1 MLVINCV
8 SEIHTGFLEGQ
19 LKVTKERHNMGL
31 KEESYLIVDINS
43 RTTKAIL
50 VERTAGGYRLG
61 GVSETMTT
69 MDAPVLDVAVGVK
82 TALAELEG
90 STGKK
95 ILDGNKPSAAHR
107 FMASSSTGGGLH
119 MVVGGVIS
127 LISGESA
134 QRAALGAGALLM
146 DQFSKDDRRP
156 HFEKIARLRS
166 LKPDIMLMA
175 GGTDGGAV
183 AQVLEMAELVNT
195 ADVKP
200 RFGEEYQL
208 PFIYAGNVEI
218 RDEVKKVLGEE
229 HYATRMVENVRPVI
243 SKENLGPAREGIY
256 DAYMEHV
263 IVHSPGYDELIQWTE
278 EPLLPTQAA
287 VGKLLYAYAEAR
299 AVNLIGVD
307 VGGETTDVY
316 SVFNGIFNRS
326 LNADIGITYGVMN
339 IVKETGL
346 GNVMRWLPPEMDERD
361 VRNMVGNM
369 MLHEHETLSPE
380 QMIVQAAVAREAVR
394 LGLEKH
400 KDIASRLKGSLI
412 GRSISDMFD
421 QALEKTIIN
430 LFKTHVVV
438 GKGRVFRDQ
447 SALESAMILVDS
459 LEPMGVT
466 EIMVDRSSIMP
477 PLGNLLGV
485 NHDAAL
491 QILVEESLTGLATC
505 VAPMGKTREGEEAV
519 TVQMT
524 VDGSEMVESVT
535 VGDIRLVP
543 LGVDEVAE
551 ATFTPHRR
559 LDLGAG
565 RGKQVKKQIQGGE
578 VGLLLDARR
587 RPLNRFRKTPEAPT

>member
-31 KEESYLIVDINS
+31 KEESYLIIDINS

-50 VERTAGGYRLG
+50 VERTAGGYRLV

-69 MDAPVLDVAVGVK
+69 MEAPVLDVTVGVK

-95 ILDGNKPSAAHR
+95 ILDGDRPSAAHR
-107 FMASSSTGGGLH
+107 FMASSSSGGGLH

-200 RFGEEYQL
+200 RFGKDYPL

-218 RDEVKKVLGEE
+218 RDQVRKALSEE

-346 GNVMRWLPPEMDERD
+346 ENVTRWLPPEMDEQD
-361 VRNMVGNM
+361 VRNTVGNM
-369 MLHEHETLSPE
+369 MLHEYKTLSPE

-400 KDIASRLKGSLI
+400 KGIASRLKGTLVD
-412 GRSISDMFD
+412 RTLSDMFD

-438 GKGRVFRDQ
+438 GKGKVFRDQ

-477 PLGNLLGV
+477 HLGNLLGV

-491 QILVEESLTGLATC
+491 QILVEESLTSLATC
-505 VAPMGKTREGEEAV
+505 IAPMGKAREGEEAV
-519 TVQMT
+519 TMQLMVN
-524 VDGSEMVESVT
+524 GSEVVESVK
-535 VGDIRLVP
+535 VGDISVVP

-578 VGLLLDARR
+578 VGLLLDARG
-587 RPLNRFRKTPEAPT
+587 RPLNRFRKTPEAPK

>member
-1 MLVINCV
+1 V
-8 SEIHTGFLEGQ
+8 EFLEGQ
-19 LKVTKERHNMGL
+19 LKVTEERHDMDSE
-31 KEESYLIVDINS
+31 EESYLVVDIDS
-43 RTTKAIL
+43 RTTRAIL
-50 VERTAGGYRLG
+50 VERTASGYRLG
-61 GVSETMTT
+61 GVSETQTT
-69 MDAPVLDVAVGVK
+69 MEDPVLDVTVGVK

-90 STGKK
+90 SAGKK
-95 ILDGNKPSAAHR
+95 VLDGDKPSADHR

-119 MVVGGVIS
+119 MVVGGVTGM
-127 LISGESA
+127 ISGESA

-146 DQFSKDDRRP
+146 DQFSKDDGKP
-156 HFEKIARLRS
+156 QFKKVSKLRS

-183 AQVLEMAELVNT
+183 AQVLEMAELVNA

-200 RFGEEYQL
+200 RFGREYQL

-218 RDEVKKVLGEE
+218 RDRVKKVLGEE
-229 HYATRMVENVRPVI
+229 HYATKMVENVRPVI

-263 IVHSPGYDELIQWTE
+263 IVHSPGYDKLLRWTE

-346 GNVMRWLPPEMDERD
+346 GNVMRWLPPEMDEQD
-361 VRNMVGNM
+361 VRNTVGNM
-369 MLHEHETLSPE
+369 MLHEYETLSPE

-400 KDIASRLKGSLI
+400 KYIASRLKGTLVD
-412 GRSISDMFD
+412 RTLSDMFN
-421 QALEKTIIN
+421 QALEQTIIN
-430 LFKTHVVV
+430 LFKTQVVV
-438 GKGRVFRDQ
+438 GKGKVFTDQ
-447 SALESAMILVDS
+447 SAQESAMILVDS

-477 PLGNLLGV
+477 HLGTLLGV

-491 QILVEESLTGLATC
+491 QILVEESLTSLAMC
-505 VAPMGKTREGEEAV
+505 IAPMGKAREGEEAV
-519 TVQMT
+519 TVQLT
-524 VDGSEMVESVT
+524 VDGSEMVESVR
-535 VGDIRLVP
+535 VGNIRVVP

-551 ATFTPHRR
+551 ATFTPHKR
-559 LDLGAG
+559 LDIGAG
-565 RGKQVKKQIQGGE
+565 RGKPVKKQVQGGE
-578 VGLLLDARR
+578 VGLLLDARG
-587 RPLNRFRKTPEAPT
+587 RPLNRFRKTPEAPK

>member
-1 MLVINCV
+1 MG
-8 SEIHTGFLEGQ
+8 SEEA
-19 LKVTKERHNMGL
+19 
-31 KEESYLIVDINS
+31 YLIVDIDS

-50 VERTAGGYRLG
+50 IEGTVGDYRLE

-69 MDAPVLDVAVGVK
+69 MEAPVLDVAVGVK

-95 ILDGNKPSAAHR
+95 VLDGGKPSSAQR

-119 MVVGGVIS
+119 MVVGGVMSI
-127 LISGESA
+127 ISGESA

-146 DQFSKDDRRP
+146 DQFSKDDIRP

-208 PFIYAGNVEI
+208 PLIYAGNVEI
-218 RDEVKKVLGEE
+218 RDRVKKILGEE
-229 HYATRMVENVRPVI
+229 HYATKMVENVRPVI
-243 SKENLGPAREGIY
+243 SMENLGPAREGIY

-263 IVHSPGYDELIQWTE
+263 IVHSPGYDELLRWTE

-287 VGKLLYAYAEAR
+287 VGKLLYAYAESR

-326 LNADIGITYGVMN
+326 LNADIGITYGVLN

-361 VRNMVGNM
+361 VRNLVGNM
-369 MLHEHETLSPE
+369 MLHEYETLSPE
-380 QMIVQAAVAREAVR
+380 QKTIQAAVAREAVR

-400 KDIASRLKGSLI
+400 KDIASRLKGTVVDRTLGDI
-412 GRSISDMFD
+412 FD
-421 QALEKTIIN
+421 QVLEKTIID
-430 LFKTHVVV
+430 LLKTHVVV
-438 GKGRVFRDQ
+438 GMGRVFKDQ

-477 PLGNLLGV
+477 HLGSLLGV
-485 NHDAAL
+485 NREAAL
-491 QILVEESLTGLATC
+491 QILVEESMTSLATC
-505 VAPMGKTREGEEAV
+505 VSPEGKAREGEEAV
-519 TVQMT
+519 TVQLM
-524 VDGSEMVESVT
+524 VDGSEVVESVK
-535 VGDIRLVP
+535 VGDIRVLP
-543 LGVDEVAE
+543 LGENEVTE
-551 ATFTPHRR
+551 ATFIPHRR

-565 RGKQVKKQIQGGE
+565 RGKQVKKQVQGGE
-578 VGLLLDARR
+578 VGLLLDARG
-587 RPLNRFRKTPEAPT
+587 RPLNRFRKMPEAPKRP

>member
-1 MLVINCV
+1 MD
-8 SEIHTGFLEGQ
+8 STD
-19 LKVTKERHNMGL
+19 
-31 KEESYLIVDINS
+31 ESYIIVDIDS

-50 VERTAGGYRLG
+50 VEGTADGYRLG
-61 GVSETMTT
+61 GVSETLTT
-69 MDAPVLDVAVGVK
+69 MEAPVLDVAVGVK

-95 ILDGNKPSAAHR
+95 VLEGGRPSAANR

-119 MVVGGVIS
+119 MVVGGVTGI
-127 LISGESA
+127 ISGESA

-146 DQFSKDDRRP
+146 DQFAKDDGRP
-156 HFEKIARLRS
+156 HFEKVARLRS

-183 AQVLEMAELVNT
+183 AQVLEMAELVNI

-218 RDEVKKVLGEE
+218 RDRVKKVLGEDQ
-229 HYATRMVENVRPVI
+229 YATKMVENVRPVI

-263 IVHSPGYDELIQWTE
+263 IVHSPGYDELLGWTE
-278 EPLLPTQAA
+278 EPLLPTQAV
-287 VGKLLYAYAEAR
+287 VGKLLYAYAESR

-346 GNVMRWLPPEMDERD
+346 KNVTRWLPPELGERE
-361 VRNMVGNM
+361 VRNTVGNM
-369 MLHEHETLSPE
+369 MLHEYETLSPG
-380 QMIVQAAVAREAVR
+380 QKTIQAAVAREAVR
-394 LGLEKH
+394 LGIEKH
-400 KDIASRLKGSLI
+400 KEVASRLKGTIIERTI
-412 GRSISDMFD
+412 GDIFE
-421 QALEKTIIN
+421 QVLERTIIN
-430 LFKTHVVV
+430 LSKTHVVV
-438 GKGRVFRDQ
+438 GKGRVFKDQ
-447 SALESAMILVDS
+447 PALESAMILVDS

-466 EIMVDRSSIMP
+466 EITVDRSSIMP
-477 PLGNLLGV
+477 HLGSLLGV
-485 NHDAAL
+485 NREAAL
-491 QILVEESLTGLATC
+491 QILVEESLTSLATC
-505 VAPMGKTREGEEAV
+505 VSPEGKAREGEEAV
-519 TVQMT
+519 TVQLV
-524 VDGSEMVESVT
+524 VDGSEVVESVK
-535 VGDIRLVP
+535 VGDIRVLP
-543 LGVDEVAE
+543 LGEDEVVE

-565 RGKQVKKQIQGGE
+565 RGRQLKKQVQGGE
-578 VGLLLDARR
+578 VGLILDARG
-587 RPLNRFRKTPEAPT
+587 RPLNRFRKTPEASSP

>member
-8 SEIHTGFLEGQ
+8 SEIHTAFLEGQ

-69 MDAPVLDVAVGVK
+69 MEAPVLDVAVGVK

-430 LFKTHVVV
+430 LFKTHIVV

-477 PLGNLLGV
+477 HLGNLLGV

-491 QILVEESLTGLATC
+491 QILVEESLTSLATC
-505 VAPMGKTREGEEAV
+505 VAPMGKAREGEEAV

>member
-1 MLVINCV
+1 MS
-8 SEIHTGFLEGQ
+8 SE
-19 LKVTKERHNMGL
+19 
-31 KEESYLIVDINS
+31 EESYLIVDIDS

-50 VERTAGGYRLG
+50 VVRTASGYKLG
-61 GVSETMTT
+61 GVSETITT
-69 MDAPVLDVAVGVK
+69 MEAPVLDVTEGVK
-82 TALAELEG
+82 TALAGLEG

-95 ILDGNKPSAAHR
+95 ILDGDSPSAAHR

-119 MVVGGVIS
+119 MVVGGVTNI
-127 LISGESA
+127 ISGESA

-146 DQFSKDDRRP
+146 DQFSKDDSRP
-156 HFEKIARLRS
+156 NFEKIARLRAV
-166 LKPDIMLMA
+166 KPDIMLMA

-183 AQVLEMAELVNT
+183 TQVLEMAGLVNT

-218 RDEVKKVLGEE
+218 RDQVKMVLGEKQ
-229 HYATRMVENVRPVI
+229 YATRMVENVRPVI
-243 SKENLGPAREGIY
+243 SEENLGPAREGIY

-263 IVHSPGYDELIQWTE
+263 IVHSPGYDELIRWTE

-287 VGKLLYAYAEAR
+287 VGKLLYAYAGAR

-346 GNVMRWLPPEMDERD
+346 GNVMRWLPPGMGEKE
-361 VRNMVGNM
+361 VRNTVGNM
-369 MLHEHETLSPE
+369 MLHEYETLSPE

-400 KDIASRLKGSLI
+400 KGIASRLKGTLV
-412 GRSISDMFD
+412 GRTLSDMFD
-421 QALEKTIIN
+421 QALEKTIID

-438 GKGRVFRDQ
+438 GKGKVFRDQ
-447 SALESAMILVDS
+447 PALESAMILIDS

-466 EIMVDRSSIMP
+466 EIKVDQSSIMP
-477 PLGNLLGV
+477 HLGNLLGV

-491 QILVEESLTGLATC
+491 QILVEESLTSLATC
-505 VAPMGKTREGEEAV
+505 AAPTGKAREGEEAI
-519 TVQMT
+519 TVQLTM
-524 VDGSEMVESVT
+524 DGSEMVESVQ
-535 VGDIRLVP
+535 VGDIRIVP
-543 LGVDEVAE
+543 LGSDEVAE

-565 RGKQVKKQIQGGE
+565 RGKQVKKQVQGGE
-578 VGLLLDARR
+578 VGLLLDARGR
-587 RPLNRFRKTPEAPT
+587 SLNRFRKTPEAPKRP

>member
-1 MLVINCV
+1 MD
-8 SEIHTGFLEGQ
+8 SED
-19 LKVTKERHNMGL
+19 
-31 KEESYLIVDINS
+31 ESYLIVDIDS
-43 RTTKAIL
+43 RNTKAIL
-50 VERTAGGYRLG
+50 VERAASGYRLG

-69 MDAPVLDVAVGVK
+69 MEAPVLDVAVGVK
-82 TALAELEG
+82 TALAELES

-95 ILDGNKPSAAHR
+95 ILEGDRPSASHH

-119 MVVGGVIS
+119 MVVGGVMSI
-127 LISGESA
+127 ISGESA

-146 DQFSKDDRRP
+146 DQFSKDDARP
-156 HFEKIARLRS
+156 YFEKIARLRS

-218 RDEVKKVLGEE
+218 RDRVKKVLGEE

-243 SKENLGPAREGIY
+243 SKENLGPAKEGIY

-263 IVHSPGYDELIQWTE
+263 IVHSPGYDELIRWTE

-346 GNVMRWLPPEMDERD
+346 GNVMRWLSPEMDERE
-361 VRNMVGNM
+361 VRNKVGNM
-369 MLHEHETLSPE
+369 MLHEYATLSPD
-380 QMIVQAAVAREAVR
+380 QKTVQSAVAREAMR

-400 KDIASRLKGSLI
+400 KEVASRLKGTIVERTLGDI
-412 GRSISDMFD
+412 FEQVM
-421 QALEKTIIN
+421 EKTIIN
-430 LFKTHVVV
+430 LLDTQVIV

-447 SALESAMILVDS
+447 PALESAMILIDS

-477 PLGNLLGV
+477 HLGSLMGV
-485 NHDAAL
+485 NPDAAL
-491 QILVEESLTGLATC
+491 EILVEESLKSLATC
-505 VAPMGKTREGEEAV
+505 AAPMGKAREGEEAV
-519 TVQMT
+519 TAQLT
-524 VDGSEMVESVT
+524 VDGSEVVESVKL
-535 VGDIRLVP
+535 GEIRIVP
-543 LGVDEVAE
+543 LSEGEVAE

-565 RGKQVKKQIQGGE
+565 RGKQVKKQVGGGE
-578 VGLLLDARR
+578 VGLILDARG
-587 RPLNRFRKTPEAPT
+587 RPLERFRKTPEASA

>member
-1 MLVINCV
+1 MD
-8 SEIHTGFLEGQ
+8 STD
-19 LKVTKERHNMGL
+19 
-31 KEESYLIVDINS
+31 ESYIIVDIDS

-50 VERTAGGYRLG
+50 VEGTADGYRLG
-61 GVSETMTT
+61 GVSETLTT
-69 MDAPVLDVAVGVK
+69 MEAPVLDVAVGVK

-95 ILDGNKPSAAHR
+95 VLEGGRPSAANR

-119 MVVGGVIS
+119 MVVGGVTGI
-127 LISGESA
+127 ISGESA

-146 DQFSKDDRRP
+146 DQFAKDDGRP
-156 HFEKIARLRS
+156 HFEKVARLRS

-183 AQVLEMAELVNT
+183 AQVLEMAELVNI

-218 RDEVKKVLGEE
+218 RDRVKKVLGEDQ
-229 HYATRMVENVRPVI
+229 YATKMVENVRPVI

-263 IVHSPGYDELIQWTE
+263 IVHSPGYDELLGWTE

-287 VGKLLYAYAEAR
+287 VGKLLYAYAESR

-316 SVFNGIFNRS
+316 SVFNGVFNRS

-346 GNVMRWLPPEMDERD
+346 KNVTRWLPPELGERE
-361 VRNMVGNM
+361 VRNTVGNM
-369 MLHEHETLSPE
+369 MLHEYETLSPG
-380 QMIVQAAVAREAVR
+380 QKTIQAAVAREAVR
-394 LGLEKH
+394 LGIEKH
-400 KDIASRLKGSLI
+400 KEVASRLKGTIIERTI
-412 GRSISDMFD
+412 GDIFE
-421 QALEKTIIN
+421 QVLERTIIN
-430 LFKTHVVV
+430 LSKTHVVV
-438 GKGRVFRDQ
+438 GKGRVFKDQ
-447 SALESAMILVDS
+447 PALESAMILVDS

-466 EIMVDRSSIMP
+466 EITVDRSSIMP
-477 PLGNLLGV
+477 HLGSLLGV
-485 NHDAAL
+485 NREAAL
-491 QILVEESLTGLATC
+491 QILVEESLTSLATC
-505 VAPMGKTREGEEAV
+505 VSPEGKAREGEEAV
-519 TVQMT
+519 TVQLV
-524 VDGSEMVESVT
+524 VDGSEVVESVK
-535 VGDIRLVP
+535 VGDIRVLP
-543 LGVDEVAE
+543 LGEDEVVE

-565 RGKQVKKQIQGGE
+565 RGRQLKKQVQGGE
-578 VGLLLDARR
+578 VGLILDARG
-587 RPLNRFRKTPEAPT
+587 RPLNRFRKTPEASSP

>member
-69 MDAPVLDVAVGVK
+69 MEAPVLDVAVGVK

-95 ILDGNKPSAAHR
+95 ILDGDKPSAAHR

-218 RDEVKKVLGEE
+218 RDQVKKVLGEE

-263 IVHSPGYDELIQWTE
+263 IVHSPGYDELIRWTE

-400 KDIASRLKGSLI
+400 KDIASRLKGSLV
-412 GRSISDMFD
+412 GRTISDMFD

-477 PLGNLLGV
+477 HLGNLLGV

-519 TVQMT
+519 TVQLT
-524 VDGSEMVESVT
+524 VDGSEMVESVK

-551 ATFTPHRR
+551 ATFTSHRR

>member
-1 MLVINCV
+1 MG
-8 SEIHTGFLEGQ
+8 SED
-19 LKVTKERHNMGL
+19 
-31 KEESYLIVDINS
+31 ESYIIVDIDS

-50 VERTAGGYRLG
+50 VEKTAGGYRLG
-61 GVSETMTT
+61 GVSQTMTT
-69 MDAPVLDVAVGVK
+69 MEAPVLDVAVGVK
-82 TALAELEG
+82 TALAELEI

-95 ILDGNKPSAAHR
+95 VLEGDRPSAANR

-119 MVVGGVIS
+119 MVVGGVTGI
-127 LISGESA
+127 ISGESA

-146 DQFSKDDRRP
+146 DQFSKDDGRP
-156 HFEKIARLRS
+156 HFEKVARLRS

-183 AQVLEMAELVNT
+183 AQVLEMAGLVNT

-218 RDEVKKVLGEE
+218 RDQVKKVLGEE
-229 HYATRMVENVRPVI
+229 HYATKMVENVRPII

-263 IVHSPGYDELIQWTE
+263 IVHSPGYDELLSWTE

-326 LNADIGITYGVMN
+326 LNADIGITYGIMN

-346 GNVMRWLPPEMDERD
+346 GNVTRWLPPDMNEQDI
-361 VRNMVGNM
+361 RNTVGNM
-369 MLHEHETLSPE
+369 MLHEAETLSTE

-400 KDIASRLKGSLI
+400 KGIASRLKGTLV
-412 GRSISDMFD
+412 GRTLSDIFS
-421 QALEKTIIN
+421 QALEETIVN

-438 GKGRVFRDQ
+438 GKGRVFTDQ

-477 PLGNLLGV
+477 HLGNLLGV

-491 QILVEESLTGLATC
+491 QILVEESLTSLATC
-505 VAPMGKTREGEEAV
+505 VAPMGKAREGEEAV
-519 TVQMT
+519 TVQLT
-524 VDGSEMVESVT
+524 VDGSEMVESVR
-535 VGDIRLVP
+535 VGDIRVVP
-543 LGVDEVAE
+543 LGSDEVAE
-551 ATFTPHRR
+551 ATFTPHKR

-565 RGKQVKKQIQGGE
+565 RGKQVKSHVHGGE
-578 VGLLLDARR
+578 VGLLLDARG
-587 RPLNRFRKTPEAPT
+587 RPLNRFRKTPEAPKGQ

>member
-1 MLVINCV
+1 MG
-8 SEIHTGFLEGQ
+8 SED
-19 LKVTKERHNMGL
+19 
-31 KEESYLIVDINS
+31 ESYIIVDIDS

-50 VERTAGGYRLG
+50 VEKTAGGYRLG
-61 GVSETMTT
+61 GVSQTMTT
-69 MDAPVLDVAVGVK
+69 MEAPVLDVAVGVK
-82 TALAELEG
+82 TALAELEI

-95 ILDGNKPSAAHR
+95 VLEGDRPSAANR

-119 MVVGGVIS
+119 MVVGGVTGI
-127 LISGESA
+127 ISGESA

-146 DQFSKDDRRP
+146 DQFSKDDGRP
-156 HFEKIARLRS
+156 HFEKVARLRS

-183 AQVLEMAELVNT
+183 AQVLEMAGLVNT

-218 RDEVKKVLGEE
+218 RDQVKKVLGEE
-229 HYATRMVENVRPVI
+229 HYATKMVENVRPII

-263 IVHSPGYDELIQWTE
+263 IVHSPGYDELLSWTE

-326 LNADIGITYGVMN
+326 LNADIGITYGIMN

-346 GNVMRWLPPEMDERD
+346 GNVTRWLPPDMNEQDI
-361 VRNMVGNM
+361 RNTVGNM
-369 MLHEHETLSPE
+369 MLHEAETLSTE

-400 KDIASRLKGSLI
+400 KGIASRLKGTLV
-412 GRSISDMFD
+412 GRTLSDIFS
-421 QALEKTIIN
+421 QALEETIVN

-438 GKGRVFRDQ
+438 GKGRVFTDQ

-477 PLGNLLGV
+477 HLGNLLGV

-491 QILVEESLTGLATC
+491 QILVEESLTSLATC
-505 VAPMGKTREGEEAV
+505 VAPMGKAREGEEAV
-519 TVQMT
+519 TVQLT
-524 VDGSEMVESVT
+524 VDGSDMVESVR
-535 VGDIRLVP
+535 VGDIRVVP
-543 LGVDEVAE
+543 LGSYEVAE
-551 ATFTPHRR
+551 ATFTPHKR

-565 RGKQVKKQIQGGE
+565 RGKQVKSHVHGGE
-578 VGLLLDARR
+578 VGLLLDARG
-587 RPLNRFRKTPEAPT
+587 RPLNRFRKKPEAPKGQ

>member
-1 MLVINCV
+1 MD
-8 SEIHTGFLEGQ
+8 SD
-19 LKVTKERHNMGL
+19 
-31 KEESYLIVDINS
+31 EESYLVVDIDS

-50 VERTAGGYRLG
+50 VERTASGYRLG
-61 GVSETMTT
+61 GVSETQTT
-69 MDAPVLDVAVGVK
+69 MEAPVLDVTVGVK

-95 ILDGNKPSAAHR
+95 ILDGDRPSAAHR

-119 MVVGGVIS
+119 MVVGGVIGI
-127 LISGESA
+127 ISGESA

-146 DQFSKDDRRP
+146 DQFSKDDGKP
-156 HFEKIARLRS
+156 HFKKIARLRS

-200 RFGEEYQL
+200 RFGREYQL

-218 RDEVKKVLGEE
+218 RDQVKKVLGEE
-229 HYATRMVENVRPVI
+229 HYATKMVENVRPVI

-263 IVHSPGYDELIQWTE
+263 IVHSPGYDKLLRWTE

-346 GNVMRWLPPEMDERD
+346 GNVMRWLPPEMEEKKI
-361 VRNMVGNM
+361 RNTLGNM
-369 MLHEHETLSPE
+369 MLNEYETLSPE
-380 QMIVQAAVAREAVR
+380 QKTIQAAVAREAVR

-400 KDIASRLKGSLI
+400 KGIASRLKGILI
-412 GRSISDMFD
+412 GRTLSDVFN
-421 QALEKTIIN
+421 QALENTIIDLN
-430 LFKTHVVV
+430 KIHVVV
-438 GKGRVFRDQ
+438 GKGRVFKDQ
-447 SALESAMILVDS
+447 SALTSAMILIDS
-459 LEPMGVT
+459 LEPTGVT

-477 PLGNLLGV
+477 HLGNLLGV

-491 QILVEESLTGLATC
+491 QILVEDSLTSLCTC
-505 VAPMGKTREGEEAV
+505 VAPMGKAGEGEEAV
-519 TVQMT
+519 TVQLA
-524 VDGSEMVESVT
+524 VNGSEVVESVE
-535 VGDIRLVP
+535 VGDMRVVP
-543 LGVDEVAE
+543 LSKDEVAE

-565 RGKQVKKQIQGGE
+565 RGKQVKKQVQGGE
-578 VGLLLDARR
+578 VGLLLDARE
-587 RPLNRFRKTPEAPT
+587 RPLSRFRKTPEAST

>member
-218 RDEVKKVLGEE
+218 RDEVKQVLGEE

-477 PLGNLLGV
+477 HLGNLLGV

-491 QILVEESLTGLATC
+491 QILVEESLTSLATC
-505 VAPMGKTREGEEAV
+505 VAPMGKAREGEEAV

>member
-1 MLVINCV
+1 
-8 SEIHTGFLEGQ
+8 
-19 LKVTKERHNMGL
+19 
-31 KEESYLIVDINS
+31 
-43 RTTKAIL
+43 
-50 VERTAGGYRLG
+50 
-61 GVSETMTT
+61 
-69 MDAPVLDVAVGVK
+69 
-82 TALAELEG
+82 
-90 STGKK
+90 
-95 ILDGNKPSAAHR
+95 
-107 FMASSSTGGGLH
+107 
-119 MVVGGVIS
+119 MVVGGVIGI
-127 LISGESA
+127 ISGESA

-156 HFEKIARLRS
+156 YFEKIARLRS

-183 AQVLEMAELVNT
+183 AQVLEMAGLVNT

-200 RFGEEYQL
+200 RFGREYQL

-218 RDEVKKVLGEE
+218 RDQVKKVLGEE

-263 IVHSPGYDELIQWTE
+263 IVHSPGYDELIRWSE

-287 VGKLLYAYAEAR
+287 VGKILYAYAEAR
-299 AVNLIGVD
+299 AMNLIGVD

-361 VRNMVGNM
+361 IRNTVGNM
-369 MLHEHETLSPE
+369 MIHEYVTLSPE
-380 QMIVQAAVAREAVR
+380 QKTVQAAVAREAVR

-400 KDIASRLKGSLI
+400 KAIASRLKGVLV
-412 GRSISDMFD
+412 GRTISDIFK
-421 QALEKTIIN
+421 QALEQTIIN
-430 LFKTHVVV
+430 MFKAQLVV
-438 GKGRVFRDQ
+438 GKGWVFRDQ
-447 SALESAMILVDS
+447 PALESAMILVDS

-477 PLGNLLGV
+477 HLGNLLGV

-491 QILVEESLTGLATC
+491 QILVEESLSNLATC
-505 VAPMGKTREGEEAV
+505 VAPMGKAGEGEEAV
-519 TVQMT
+519 TVHMT
-524 VDGSEMVESVT
+524 MDGSEMVESVK
-535 VGDIRLVP
+535 VGDTRLVP

-565 RGKQVKKQIQGGE
+565 RGKQVKKQIHGGE
-578 VGLLLDARR
+578 VGLILDARG
-587 RPLNRFRKTPEAPT
+587 RPLNRFRKTPKAPT

>member
-1 MLVINCV
+1 
-8 SEIHTGFLEGQ
+8 
-19 LKVTKERHNMGL
+19 MGSTD
-31 KEESYLIVDINS
+31 ESYIIVDIDS
-43 RTTKAIL
+43 KTTKAIL
-50 VERTAGGYRLG
+50 VEGSADGYRLG

-69 MDAPVLDVAVGVK
+69 MEAPVLDVAAGVK

-95 ILDGNKPSAAHR
+95 VLEGGRPSAANR

-119 MVVGGVIS
+119 MVVGGVTGI
-127 LISGESA
+127 ISGESA

-146 DQFSKDDRRP
+146 DQFAKDDGRP
-156 HFEKIARLRS
+156 HFEKVARLRS

-218 RDEVKKVLGEE
+218 RDRVKKVLGED
-229 HYATRMVENVRPVI
+229 HYATKMVENVRPVI

-263 IVHSPGYDELIQWTE
+263 IVHSPGYDELLGWTE

-287 VGKLLYAYAEAR
+287 VGKLLYAYAESR

-316 SVFNGIFNRS
+316 SVFNGVFNRS

-346 GNVMRWLPPEMDERD
+346 GNVMRWLPPEMDERE
-361 VRNMVGNM
+361 VRNTVGNM
-369 MLHEHETLSPE
+369 MLHEYETLSPG
-380 QMIVQAAVAREAVR
+380 QKTIQAAVAREAVR
-394 LGLEKH
+394 LGIEKH
-400 KDIASRLKGSLI
+400 KEVASRLKGTLV
-412 GRSISDMFD
+412 GRTLSDIFD

-430 LFKTHVVV
+430 LFKTHIVV
-438 GKGRVFRDQ
+438 GKGKVFRDQ

-459 LEPMGVT
+459 LEPMGIT

-477 PLGNLLGV
+477 HLGNLLGV

-491 QILVEESLTGLATC
+491 QIMVEESLTSLATC
-505 VAPMGKTREGEEAV
+505 VAPMGKAKEGEEAV
-519 TVQMT
+519 TVQLMLN
-524 VDGSEMVESVT
+524 GSEVVESVK
-535 VGDIRLVP
+535 VGDISIVP

-551 ATFTPHRR
+551 AIFTPNRR

-565 RGKQVKKQIQGGE
+565 KGKQVKKQVQGGE
-578 VGLLLDARR
+578 VGLLLDARG
-587 RPLNRFRKTPEAPT
+587 RPLNRFRKTPEAPK

>member
-1 MLVINCV
+1 MG
-8 SEIHTGFLEGQ
+8 SED
-19 LKVTKERHNMGL
+19 
-31 KEESYLIVDINS
+31 ESYIIVDIDS

-50 VERTAGGYRLG
+50 VEKTAGGYRLG
-61 GVSETMTT
+61 GVSQTMTT
-69 MDAPVLDVAVGVK
+69 MEAPVLDVAVGVK
-82 TALAELEG
+82 TALAELEI

-95 ILDGNKPSAAHR
+95 VLEGDRPSAANR

-119 MVVGGVIS
+119 MVVGGVTGI
-127 LISGESA
+127 ISGESA

-146 DQFSKDDRRP
+146 DQFSKDDGRP
-156 HFEKIARLRS
+156 HFEKVARLRS

-183 AQVLEMAELVNT
+183 AQVLEMAGLVNT

-218 RDEVKKVLGEE
+218 RDQVKKVLGEE
-229 HYATRMVENVRPVI
+229 HYATKMVENVRPII

-263 IVHSPGYDELIQWTE
+263 IVHSPGYDELLSWTE

-326 LNADIGITYGVMN
+326 LNADIGITYGIMN

-346 GNVMRWLPPEMDERD
+346 GNVTRWLPPDMNEQDI
-361 VRNMVGNM
+361 RNTVGNM
-369 MLHEHETLSPE
+369 MLHEAETLSTE

-400 KDIASRLKGSLI
+400 KGIASRLKGTLV
-412 GRSISDMFD
+412 GRTLSDIFS
-421 QALEKTIIN
+421 QALEETIVN

-438 GKGRVFRDQ
+438 GKGRVFTDQ

-477 PLGNLLGV
+477 HLGNLLGV

-491 QILVEESLTGLATC
+491 QILVEESLTSLATC
-505 VAPMGKTREGEEAV
+505 VAPMGKAREGEEAV
-519 TVQMT
+519 TVQLT
-524 VDGSEMVESVT
+524 VDGSDMVESVR
-535 VGDIRLVP
+535 VGDIRVVP
-543 LGVDEVAE
+543 LGSYEVAE
-551 ATFTPHRR
+551 ATFTPHKR

-565 RGKQVKKQIQGGE
+565 RGKQVKSHVHGGE
-578 VGLLLDARR
+578 VGLLLDARG
-587 RPLNRFRKTPEAPT
+587 RPLNRFRKTPEAPKGQ

>member
-8 SEIHTGFLEGQ
+8 SEIHTAFLEGQ

-218 RDEVKKVLGEE
+218 RDEVKQVLGEE

-430 LFKTHVVV
+430 LFKTHIVV

-477 PLGNLLGV
+477 HLGNLLGV

-491 QILVEESLTGLATC
+491 QILVEESLTSLATC
-505 VAPMGKTREGEEAV
+505 VAPMGKAREGEEAV

>member
-1 MLVINCV
+1 MG
-8 SEIHTGFLEGQ
+8 SE
-19 LKVTKERHNMGL
+19 
-31 KEESYLIVDINS
+31 EESYLIVDIDS

-50 VERTAGGYRLG
+50 VEREPGGYRLA
-61 GVSETMTT
+61 GVSETPTT
-69 MDAPVLDVAVGVK
+69 MEAPVLDVAVGVR
-82 TALAELEG
+82 TALSELEG

-95 ILDGNKPSAAHR
+95 TLDGDKPSSAHR

-119 MVVGGVIS
+119 MVVGGVTGI
-127 LISGESA
+127 ISGESA

-146 DQFSKDDRRP
+146 DQFSKDDGKP
-156 HFEKIARLRS
+156 HFVKISRLRA

-183 AQVLEMAELVNT
+183 SQVLEMAELVNT

-218 RDEVKKVLGEE
+218 RDQVKSVLGEE

-243 SKENLGPAREGIY
+243 SEENLGPAREGIY

-263 IVHSPGYDELIQWTE
+263 IVHSPGYDELIRWTE

-287 VGKLLYAYAEAR
+287 IGKLLYAYAEAR
-299 AVNLIGVD
+299 NVNLIGVD

-339 IVKETGL
+339 VVKETGL
-346 GNVMRWLPPEMDERD
+346 GNVTRWLNPEMDERQI
-361 VRNMVGNM
+361 RNTVGNM
-369 MLHEHETLSPE
+369 MLHEYATLSPE
-380 QMIVQAAVAREAVR
+380 QKTVQSAVVREAVR
-394 LGLEKH
+394 LGMEKH
-400 KDIASRLKGSLI
+400 RGVASRLKGSLV
-412 GRSISDMFD
+412 GRTLSDMFD
-421 QALEKTIIN
+421 QALETTIIDMSK
-430 LFKTHVVV
+430 LQVVV

-447 SALESAMILVDS
+447 TAQESAMILIDS
-459 LEPMGVT
+459 LEPVGVT

-477 PLGNLLGV
+477 HLGSLLGV

-491 QILVEESLTGLATC
+491 QILVEESLTSLATC
-505 VAPMGKTREGEEAV
+505 VAPKGNAREGEEAV
-519 TVQMT
+519 TLQLT
-524 VDGSEMVESVT
+524 AGGSEMVESVK
-535 VGDIRLVP
+535 VGDIRVIP
-543 LGVDEVAE
+543 LGADEEAE

-559 LDLGAG
+559 LDLGEG
-565 RGKQVKKQIQGGE
+565 RGKPVKRQVQGGE
-578 VGLLLDARR
+578 VGLILDARG
-587 RPLNRFRKTPEAPT
+587 RPLDRFRKNPEAST

>member
-8 SEIHTGFLEGQ
+8 SEIHTGFLEGH

-31 KEESYLIVDINS
+31 EEESYLIVDIDS

-69 MDAPVLDVAVGVK
+69 MEAPVLDVSVGVK

-156 HFEKIARLRS
+156 YFEKIARLRS

-218 RDEVKKVLGEE
+218 RDQVKQVLGEE

-263 IVHSPGYDELIQWTE
+263 IVHSPGYDELIRWTE

-361 VRNMVGNM
+361 IRNMVGNM

-400 KDIASRLKGSLI
+400 KDIASRLKGSLV
-412 GRSISDMFD
+412 GRTISDMFD

-438 GKGRVFRDQ
+438 GKGKVFRDQ

-466 EIMVDRSSIMP
+466 EIMVDRSNIMP
-477 PLGNLLGV
+477 HMGNLLGV

-491 QILVEESLTGLATC
+491 QILVEESLSSLATC
-505 VAPMGKTREGEEAV
+505 VAPMGKAREGEEAV

-524 VDGSEMVESVT
+524 VDGSEMVESVK

-543 LGVDEVAE
+543 LGVDDVAE
-551 ATFTPHRR
+551 AMLTPHRR

-565 RGKQVKKQIQGGE
+565 RGKQVKKQIPGGE